1 MADYISRTQ
10 FEMLLIKAIEN
21 PEDSGAFNDVISV
34 YEEACAII
42 DDQQCEIRDLEDEN
56 NALAAKVDSLE
67 NDLSK
72 YEEGL
77 DIDEDN

>member
-1 MADYISRTQ
+1 MADYISRTR
-10 FEMLLIKAIEN
+10 FERLLMKVLEN
-21 PEDSGAFNDVISV
+21 PEDSSAFNDVLFV
-34 YEEACAII
+34 YEEACNII

-56 NALAAKVDSLE
+56 SDLAAKVDSLE